1 MIRIAHLLD
10 DMAMGGV
17 TRSLTLFDD
26 PRLAS
31 RTVSTVIP
39 MKRRMQ
45 DAPVLDADL
54 IVSHVPPCWS
64 RLPYLAMLRRRN
76 RHARIV
82 HVEHSYTREFE
93 RRHVA
98 SEARFRLLLRLASGL
113 VDEVVAV
120 SHGQCAWLREVG
132 INAAK
137 LSIIRPW
144 SGRFELGQISDK
156 TGHCGPLRLLA
167 YGRLSE
173 EKNFGDL
180 IKAVGAFRPT
190 EVELT
195 LFGSGPLQV
204 EFGELSAEFPNVFLH
219 PACSDPSP
227 WLAQCDAVVLPSLR
241 EAFGLVATEARMAGR
256 AILVAD
262 VDGLP
267 EQADAGGGM
276 VAPMRSCEEIIRA
289 ISAFAHRDSC
299 AMGRAARRGVAGQHD
314 EVIHGWMRIV
324 ERAEGIR
331 ETLSPRKPPIPAC
344 T

>member
-31 RTVSTVIP
+31 WTASTVIP
-39 MKRRMQ
+39 MKRKMR

-54 IVSHVPPCWS
+54 IVIHVPPCWS

-98 SEARFRLLLRLASGL
+98 SKSRFRLLLRLASCF

-120 SHGQCAWLREVG
+120 SHGQCAWLRETG
-132 INAAK
+132 IDAAK
-137 LSIIRPW
+137 LSTIRPW

-156 TGHCGPLRLLA
+156 TAHCGPLRLLA
-167 YGRLSE
+167 YGRFSE

-180 IKAVGAFRPT
+180 IKAVGSFRPA

-195 LFGSGPLQV
+195 LFGSGPLQE
-204 EFGELSAEFPNVFLH
+204 EFRGLSAEVPNVFVH

-289 ISAFAHRDSC
+289 ISALAHRDLG
-299 AMGRAARRGVAGQHD
+299 AMGREARRGVANQHD
-314 EVIHGWMRIV
+314 EIIHGWMQIV
-324 ERAEGIR
+324 DRTQAIR
-331 ETLSPRKPPIPAC
+331 ERLTPGKLPIPAC